1 MKSKESV
8 LKCPSCSEIL
18 PALANVCPSCNYVIA
33 ARNEGDTIT
42 LQELVY
48 RIENTLAELKALP
61 HPSVMK
67 TIKENIFGFCFYL
80 SVVLGLCAMIL
91 DMKGWNDDYWGPVAT
106 VAGLLAG
113 IPIIVMGYKF
123 VNTQDIKRKSFERG
137 IKYQEVKSEKQR
149 TFREIEAE
157 FEKSK
162 RLANIFFGEDRKVK
176 LLLSELDSEIAKEKQ
191 LVERASKSNRI
202 VYLGMSALL
211 VVPFLLPSDDILIDK
226 NKVAREAE
234 QENLN
239 KEANAKLIENIPLIT
254 LSNDSIEV
262 IGNIGAS
269 YTILTPTKITF
280 EPSTSEKQI
289 EIDIP
294 IKISLKQTEKE
305 TLKKEIN
312 DILENCSLI
321 TYSSG
326 RQEGRTLKNCA
337 KTDLSL
343 SLLNELGVPNGIKLH
358 CISHEEFLSSI
369 ETFSQE
375 IILVFSGRVKENQL
389 ELLKDVSGASVN
401 LVVNRE
407 D

>member
-61 HPSVMK
+61 HPSVFR

-80 SVVLGLCAMIL
+80 SVVLGLCALIL

-137 IKYQEVKSEKQR
+137 IKYQEVTSEKQR
-149 TFREIEAE
+149 TFKEIEAE

-162 RLANIFFGEDRKVK
+162 RLANILFGEDRKVK

-191 LVERASKSNRI
+191 LVERATKSNRI

-226 NKVAREAE
+226 NKVALEAE

-239 KEANAKLIENIPLIT
+239 KEANAKLIEKLPLIT

-262 IGNIGAS
+262 IGNIGS
-269 YTILTPTKITF
+269 NYEVLKPTKITF
-280 EPSTSEKQI
+280 HPSTHENSI
-289 EIDIP
+289 NLRIP
-294 IKISLKQTEKE
+294 IKISLTKE
-305 TLKKEIN
+305 GKATLKNEVNEI
-312 DILENCSLI
+312 LWNCSLI
-321 TYSSG
+321 TYNNG
-326 RQEGRTLKNCA
+326 TQQARTLKNCA
-337 KTDLSL
+337 KTILSL
-343 SLLNELGVPNGIKLH
+343 SLLNELGLPNGIYLD
-358 CISHEEFLSSI
+358 SNEEMFLSSI
-369 ETFSQE
+369 ETFSQD
-375 IILVFSGRVKENQL
+375 IILEFWGEVKGNQL
-389 ELLKDVSGASVN
+389 ELLNDVSGASVN
-401 LVVNRE
+401 LVVNKE